1 MSLKVV
7 IELSLHGWLRP
18 DKRVSEIWM
27 SPDISPPLRSSLLF
41 WSRAN
46 GIKIRSW
53 DDAAAVQ

>member
-1 MSLKVV
+1 VV